1 MGTWSCILASQ
12 NLKTYAFCFVMHP
25 LISSLKFKIFKLKHF
40 FAMVLCLNVLN
51 PSMIGSTTTTTC
63 NASSSSITGV
73 IEKCDVLGRD
83 HLPFFMDL
91 GPSC

>member
-1 MGTWSCILASQ
+1 
-12 NLKTYAFCFVMHP
+12 
-25 LISSLKFKIFKLKHF
+25 
-40 FAMVLCLNVLN
+40 MVLCLNVLN

>member
-1 MGTWSCILASQ
+1 MATWTCILTSQ

-25 LISSLKFKIFKLKHF
+25 LKSSLKFKIFKFKHF
-40 FAMVLCLNVLN
+40 FAKALVNVLN

-63 NASSSSITGV
+63 NASSFSITCV
-73 IEKCDVLGRD
+73 IEKCDVLGKD

>member
-1 MGTWSCILASQ
+1 LFCHAS
-12 NLKTYAFCFVMHP
+12 
-25 LISSLKFKIFKLKHF
+25 IEIIFEVQDPQVQAF
-40 FAMVLCLNVLN
+40 FAKALVNVLN

-63 NASSSSITGV
+63 NASSSSITWV
-73 IEKCDVLGRD
+73 IEKCDVLGKD

>member
-1 MGTWSCILASQ
+1 
-12 NLKTYAFCFVMHP
+12 
-25 LISSLKFKIFKLKHF
+25 
-40 FAMVLCLNVLN
+40 MVNVLN

-63 NASSSSITGV
+63 NASSFSITCV
-73 IEKCDVLGRD
+73 IEKCDVLVKD